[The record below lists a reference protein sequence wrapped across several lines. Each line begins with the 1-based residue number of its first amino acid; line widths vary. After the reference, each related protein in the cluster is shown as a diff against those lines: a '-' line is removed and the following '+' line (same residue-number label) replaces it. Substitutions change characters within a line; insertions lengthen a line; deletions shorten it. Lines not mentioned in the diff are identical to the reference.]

1 MESAQYASKIS
12 KIESA
17 DFYTI
22 AKFTPPVRKNQRGV
36 DSLRLLQVCI
46 CKRIPQLPSTIV

>member
-1 MESAQYASKIS
+1 MESAQYASKKIS

-17 DFYTI
+17 DLYTI
-22 AKFTPPVRKNQRGV
+22 AKFTPVRKNQRGT

-46 CKRIPQLPSTIV
+46 YKRIPQLPSTIV

>member
-17 DFYTI
+17 DLYTI
-22 AKFTPPVRKNQRGV
+22 AKFIPVRKNQRGT